1 MSTGRSTMNLP
12 LLRQSIQQAQ
22 VIKKG
27 DYEYII
33 HPLIDGIPAIKMDLI
48 LEVIQAM
55 KQRVQ
60 EFEPFD
66 SIVTIE
72 AMGIPL
78 ATLLAKELGKPLTII
93 RKRIYDLDDETRITQ
108 RTGYS
113 TSTLTING
121 LQEGDRIMLVD
132 DVISTGDTLRSV
144 LQGLVSIKVQV
155 QGVCLVFDK
164 GENVSSLIEEFNIPI
179 DFLLGLNVKNGQIT
193 IREESI
199 ST

>member
-1 MSTGRSTMNLP
+1 MNLP

-33 HPLIDGIPAIKMDLI
+33 HPLTDGIPAIKMDLI

-121 LQEGDRIMLVD
+121 LIEGDRIMLVD

-144 LQGLVSIKVQV
+144 LQGLISIKVQV

-164 GENVSSLIEEFNIPI
+164 GENVSSLIEEFNVPI
-179 DFLLGLNVKNGQIT
+179 DVLLGLNVKNGQIT

>member
-1 MSTGRSTMNLP
+1 MNLP

-33 HPLIDGIPAIKMDLI
+33 HPLTDGIPAIKMDLI

-113 TSTLTING
+113 TSNLTING
-121 LQEGDRIMLVD
+121 LKEGDRIMLVD

>member
-1 MSTGRSTMNLP
+1 MNLP

-33 HPLIDGIPAIKMDLI
+33 HPLTDGIPAIKMDLI

-113 TSTLTING
+113 TSNLTING
-121 LQEGDRIMLVD
+121 LKEGDRIMLVD

-144 LQGLVSIKVQV
+144 LQGLISIKVQV

-164 GENVSSLIEEFNIPI
+164 GENVSSLIEEFNVPI
-179 DFLLGLNVKNGQIT
+179 DVLLGLNVKNGQIT